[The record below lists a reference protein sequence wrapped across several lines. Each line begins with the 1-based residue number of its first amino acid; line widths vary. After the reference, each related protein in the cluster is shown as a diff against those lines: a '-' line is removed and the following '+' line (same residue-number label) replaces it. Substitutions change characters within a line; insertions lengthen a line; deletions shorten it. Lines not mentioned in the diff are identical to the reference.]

1 MPHKKKHH
9 NHWQT
14 DRIRRSQVIVLV
26 LLLLL
31 LPQAQRHANI
41 AYPLYVTA
49 ESAASARALRACVAR
64 MADPIID
71 GTHSSAALLH
81 QSLVDAAGA
90 YLERLHLAPC
100 TDETPI
106 LFYRMD
112 FHGIGNDLTRATAAL
127 ATAVINRRQLVLL
140 PPLRRLHA
148 KVPSLQR
155 TSWQRPWHWLVRGPT
170 GLGLASSQ
178 ACSSLHVLRSMCSG
192 QCAGP

>member
-1 MPHKKKHH
+1 MERRKLGALARS
-9 NHWQT
+9 
-14 DRIRRSQVIVLV
+14 DARRMADIGIRSQWL
-26 LLLLL
+26 
-31 LPQAQRHANI
+31 R
-41 AYPLYVTA
+41 
-49 ESAASARALRACVAR
+49 SA

-90 YLERLHLAPC
+90 YLDRLHLAPC

-127 ATAVINRRQLVLL
+127 AAAVIKRRQLVLL

-148 KVPSLQR
+148 KVPSLR
-155 TSWQRPWHWLVRGPT
+155 HTNWQRPWHWLVRGPT
-170 GLGLASSQ
+170 DLRL
-178 ACSSLHVLRSMCSG
+178 ACSHSLLIAACATLHVRRPVRGCPTTTCLSHRTAS
-192 QCAGP
+192 AT

>member
-1 MPHKKKHH
+1 MTVMAAHDC
-9 NHWQT
+9 T
-14 DRIRRSQVIVLV
+14 LE
-26 LLLLL
+26 
-31 LPQAQRHANI
+31 
-41 AYPLYVTA
+41 T
-49 ESAASARALRACVAR
+49 AASARAPARVAR

-90 YLERLHLAPC
+90 YLEKLHLAPC

-140 PPLRRLHA
+140 PPLRRLHV
-148 KVPSLQR
+148 KVPTLQH

-178 ACSSLHVLRSMCSG
+178 ACSSLHVLRSMCPG
-192 QCAGP
+192 QCAGPQ